1 VTLQTHL
8 KIDNTLCGEVVALE
22 EGYAEVLLETTACMA
37 ADEKGLVHGGFVFGA
52 ADYAAM
58 AAVNAPTVVLAACS
72 SRFLAPATVGDAVVF
87 KARCEENDGRKYTIT
102 VRGYCGETACYSGT
116 FTAVV
121 TNKHVLD

>member
-8 KIDNTLCGEVVALE
+8 KIDNDFCGEVVALE
-22 EGYAEVLLETTACMA
+22 AGYAEVALKTTACMA
-37 ADEKGLVHGGFVFGA
+37 ADERGLVHGGFIFGA

-72 SRFLAPATVGDAVVF
+72 CRFLAPAGVGERIVF
-87 KARCEENDGRKYTIT
+87 KARSRNDDGRKHHIT
-102 VRGYCGETACYSGT
+102 VTGYCGETECFSGE

-121 TNKHVLD
+121 TKKHVLD